1 MVLGV
6 VAIFFCFNE
15 LQLINIFW
23 FKLFNHLISFSTGF
37 FHRVTYSKPAFSFSS
52 ALGGKWWQGLIMVLP
67 KFLGLA
73 PKRHQLCPNHPSPAA
88 SGATFNRRAALSLS
102 LSLTVLPFR
111 PRSTASSIEGLVFG
125 APPTLPAERQ
135 GANAREAW
143 RLYRCWFSSE
153 VRQKWGM
160 WGPGAPEWFW

>member
-102 LSLTVLPFR
+102 LSYRAALSTSFDSIFDRR
-111 PRSTASSIEGLVFG
+111 PCLWSSSDASCR
-125 APPTLPAERQ
+125 APRRERT
-135 GANAREAW
+135 
-143 RLYRCWFSSE
+143 
-153 VRQKWGM
+153 
-160 WGPGAPEWFW
+160 